1 MLNIYINEQVIYWL
15 AILILNL
22 AIIGYLFMLK
32 PKNTATSLLICAF
45 LSGCGLY
52 VSAVVQTSTESLKL
66 LSSLQRKIQLPFV
79 ILAFLFFI
87 QFAYYFPGQIKEK
100 KRERINALV
109 LSVIAVLSGVFISL
123 FSILFPA
130 LPELETYI
138 VQLLILLAVI
148 LAFFSAV
155 IRNSILFSRKK
166 DSKSASALRSFLMPF
181 SVIIPVII
189 SEILFTA
196 GFIPEKVE
204 SFFLSVGILSFN
216 FLFYLSFINNTSEQ
230 SSSFLTKIIGVTL
243 MTVLIVWGNLGNF
256 IAPYFRENYKNFNI
270 VHRNSTL
277 KFVPN
282 ADRSYDIS
290 SVPFLMEKDFGR
302 PLSFENHGKSSSV
315 SYSFSFFGKEHSRI
329 QAAPLPAL
337 FFHLDEVHLSYDLS
351 LYIPSIQ
358 AVGILIPYLV
368 PEKEKV
374 FCRKTEDEILFTWNK
389 VHVQSEG
396 EKLPEEFS
404 VQILLKKNGTF
415 YISYID
421 MPNAQK
427 SSGQGMSTTLD
438 YIGIFPGNGSLKESL
453 SWNSDLPYF
462 GKETAPIAENYFTE
476 YRKYM
481 HERLVIIAEMLVL
494 ISIIIL

>member
-1 MLNIYINEQVIYWL
+1 
-15 AILILNL
+15 
-22 AIIGYLFMLK
+22 
-32 PKNTATSLLICAF
+32 
-45 LSGCGLY
+45 
-52 VSAVVQTSTESLKL
+52 
-66 LSSLQRKIQLPFV
+66 
-79 ILAFLFFI
+79 
-87 QFAYYFPGQIKEK
+87 
-100 KRERINALV
+100 
-109 LSVIAVLSGVFISL
+109 
-123 FSILFPA
+123 
-130 LPELETYI
+130 
-138 VQLLILLAVI
+138 
-148 LAFFSAV
+148 
-155 IRNSILFSRKK
+155 
-166 DSKSASALRSFLMPF
+166 
-181 SVIIPVII
+181 
-189 SEILFTA
+189 
-196 GFIPEKVE
+196 
-204 SFFLSVGILSFN
+204 
-216 FLFYLSFINNTSEQ
+216 
-230 SSSFLTKIIGVTL
+230 

-494 ISIIIL
+494 ISIIILFAFPYFFSLNLTKPLQDLVHAMKTVVSGNLNRSIVPIYNDEIGFLTDSFNKMIDSIRETDAAYRKFVPREFLSYVNKKKITEIRLGDHSIMEMSVLFSDLRSYTSLSEKMTPDQSFKFLNSYLGMLGP